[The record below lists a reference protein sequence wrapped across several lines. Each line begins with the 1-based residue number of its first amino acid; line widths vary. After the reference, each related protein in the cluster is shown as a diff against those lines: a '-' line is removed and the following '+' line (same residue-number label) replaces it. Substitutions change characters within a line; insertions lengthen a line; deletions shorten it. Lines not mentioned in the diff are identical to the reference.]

1 MMNIIMTML
10 PAMLYAPL
18 NVYFIAEVLRYKIR
32 KLRRTYIVAVIM
44 GAIIGFLLCCVSVEQ
59 TDETITLSDVAIA
72 LSSLF
77 LMIYVGIHM
86 VEKKWKRIF
95 IVFMSMDILTD
106 LNSLLS
112 GLKEMIFASN
122 EDSGI
127 YVSLRYT
134 IYTIPAILFEY
145 LMFYLIARMR
155 KKKDDSPLPLSLI
168 LGLFLILNI
177 FAAFIPV
184 VDFQR
189 QPYITNSPV
198 YFVFMMSALA
208 FVTMIFYIRAARK
221 ERNDLIEM
229 NRVNGELVES
239 EARYFEASVE
249 ANKKIRAMK
258 HDMKNNMQVLQL
270 LLEKGDYGKMKEYLG
285 EMTRQI
291 ESADVSAHTGDTIAD
306 AILADKKSKAESAGI
321 TLNVSGVITDVEFSP
336 VDMCKILANIL
347 DNAIEAVSDE
357 RFVDLDPSYKVIEL
371 SFKKTEKFFMIS
383 MVNPCID
390 APVYVGDTII
400 SSKANKFEHGF
411 GLKNAREA
419 AEKYGGDMSVECLPK
434 PYGHEFVTEFVFPI

>member
-32 KLRRTYIVAVIM
+32 KPRRTYIVAVIM

-155 KKKDDSPLPLSLI
+155 KKKDNSPLPLSLI

-400 SSKANKFEHGF
+400 SSKSNKFEHGF

>member
-32 KLRRTYIVAVIM
+32 KPRRTYIVAVIM

>member
-32 KLRRTYIVAVIM
+32 KPRRTYIVAVIM

-59 TDETITLSDVAIA
+59 MDETITLSDVAIA

-77 LMIYVGIHM
+77 LMVYVGIHM

-106 LNSLLS
+106 LNSILS
-112 GLKEMIFASN
+112 GLKETIFASTD
-122 EDSGI
+122 DSGI
-127 YVSLRYT
+127 YVALRFT
-134 IYTIPAILFEY
+134 IYTIPAILIEY
-145 LMFYLIARMR
+145 LLFYLIARMR
-155 KKKDDSPLPLSLI
+155 KKKDDSPLPLPLI
-168 LGLFLILNI
+168 LGLFLIMNI
-177 FAAFIPV
+177 FGAFIPI
-184 VDFQR
+184 VDLQR
-189 QPYITNSPV
+189 QPYITDSPL
-198 YFVFMMSALA
+198 YFIFMMSALA

-411 GLKNAREA
+411 GLKNAKEA
-419 AEKYGGDMSVECLPK
+419 AEKYGGDMSVECLLK

>member
-1 MMNIIMTML
+1 
-10 PAMLYAPL
+10 
-18 NVYFIAEVLRYKIR
+18 
-32 KLRRTYIVAVIM
+32 
-44 GAIIGFLLCCVSVEQ
+44 
-59 TDETITLSDVAIA
+59 
-72 LSSLF
+72 
-77 LMIYVGIHM
+77 
-86 VEKKWKRIF
+86 
-95 IVFMSMDILTD
+95 
-106 LNSLLS
+106 
-112 GLKEMIFASN
+112 
-122 EDSGI
+122 
-127 YVSLRYT
+127 
-134 IYTIPAILFEY
+134 
-145 LMFYLIARMR
+145 
-155 KKKDDSPLPLSLI
+155 
-168 LGLFLILNI
+168 
-177 FAAFIPV
+177 
-184 VDFQR
+184 
-189 QPYITNSPV
+189 
-198 YFVFMMSALA
+198 
-208 FVTMIFYIRAARK
+208 MIFYIRAARK

>member
-32 KLRRTYIVAVIM
+32 KPRRTYIVAVIM

-122 EDSGI
+122 DDSGI

-189 QPYITNSPV
+189 QPYITDSPV

-411 GLKNAREA
+411 GLKNAKEA

>member
-32 KLRRTYIVAVIM
+32 KPRRTYIVAVIM

-155 KKKDDSPLPLSLI
+155 KKKDNSPLPLSLI

-184 VDFQR
+184 VDFHR
-189 QPYITNSPV
+189 QPYITDSPV
-198 YFVFMMSALA
+198 YFIFMMSALA

-336 VDMCKILANIL
+336 VDMCKILGNIL

-419 AEKYGGDMSVECLPK
+419 AEKYGGDMSVECTEK
-434 PYGHEFVTEFVFPI
+434 PYGYEFVTEFVFPI

>member
-1 MMNIIMTML
+1 MMYIFTIIL
-10 PAMLYAPL
+10 PAILYAPL

-32 KLRRTYIVAVIM
+32 KPVRTHVVAVVM
-44 GAIIGFLLCCVSVEQ
+44 GAVMGLIMSLVTAEPEYDHISVS
-59 TDETITLSDVAIA
+59 DIAIA
-72 LSSLF
+72 LSSIF
-77 LMIYVGIHM
+77 LMIYIGIHM

-106 LNSLLS
+106 LNSLLG
-112 GLKEMIFASN
+112 GLRESVFASY
-122 EDSGI
+122 EDTGLSV
-127 YVSLRYT
+127 YLQYT
-134 IYTIPAILFEY
+134 VYSIPAIICEYILFC
-145 LMFYLIARMR
+145 LIARFR
-155 KKKDDSPLPLSLI
+155 KKKDDSPLPLSLV
-168 LGLFLILNI
+168 LGLFILLNI
-177 FAAFIPV
+177 FAAFVPI
-184 VDFQR
+184 VDFHR
-189 QPYITNSPV
+189 QSYITQSPV
-198 YFVFMMSALA
+198 YFIFMLSALA

-221 ERNDLIEM
+221 ERQDLLEI

-239 EARYFEASVE
+239 EARYFEASAE
-249 ANKKIRAMK
+249 ANKKIRSMR
-258 HDMKNNMQVLQL
+258 HDMKNNMQVLSM
-270 LLEKGDYGKMKEYLG
+270 LLEKKDYDAMKEYLG
-285 EMTRQI
+285 EMTQQI

-306 AILADKKSKAESAGI
+306 AIISDKKSKAEKAGI
-321 TLNVSGVITDVEFSP
+321 TLKVSGVITDIDLSP
-336 VDMCKILANIL
+336 VDMCKILGNIL
-347 DNAIEAVSDE
+347 DNAIEAVSDA

-419 AEKYGGDMSVECLPK
+419 ALKYGGDMSVECLPK